1 MTKQH
6 KRLTPYLIV
15 LLAAL
20 FYTYEYLLRI
30 EPSVMVHYLMHSYGI
45 YAAAFSIMVG
55 MYYYA
60 YTPLQL
66 VVGVLTDRYGP
77 RRALITALATCLLG
91 ACLFTFFKNYYVL
104 CVGRLL
110 IGAGSAFAFVGA
122 VKLAAMWLPPKRFAV
137 FAGFCTSLGMLGA
150 MIGDLV
156 LSWGMHK
163 VGVRSILVYTIIA
176 GVVLLLLFILFLQN
190 KKDYAAARGSD
201 DVENFSD
208 VFKGLI
214 SIMRRTEFWF
224 VGMMGAV
231 LYLSLS
237 GVAELWGIAFFKRAY
252 PINHMTAASLNSMIF
267 LGWLIGAPFIGWLS
281 DRIRMRARI
290 LVLGCFLSAIICF
303 VIIWFPPHDLIMMHG
318 LLLLFG
324 ITCSSEI
331 LVFAYVRDH
340 VGSALMATAASFM
353 NLLVMCSGMIAQ
365 PLLGWLLDYFW
376 SGRMQGHS
384 RFYALMDYQ
393 KAMTFVPIMLVL
405 GGLIGL
411 IWYWHAMLK
420 GEDV

>member
-1 MTKQH
+1 MTK
-6 KRLTPYLIV
+6 KYKKMTPYFIV
-15 LLAAL
+15 ILAAL

-30 EPSVMVHYLMHSYGI
+30 EPSVIVHYLMHNYGI

-55 MYYYA
+55 LYYYA

-77 RRALITALATCLLG
+77 RRALITALATCLVG
-91 ACLFTFFKNYYVL
+91 TCLFTFFRNYYVL
-104 CVGRLL
+104 CLGRIL

-122 VKLAAMWLPPKRFAV
+122 VKLAAMWLPPKRFAM

-150 MIGDLV
+150 MVGDLV
-156 LSWGMHK
+156 LSWGIHEI
-163 VGVRSILVYTIIA
+163 GVRSILVYTIIA
-176 GVVLLLLFILFLQN
+176 GVILLLLFILFLQN
-190 KKDYAAARGSD
+190 KKDYAAARRSNN
-201 DVENFSD
+201 VESYSD
-208 VFKGLI
+208 VFKGLAG
-214 SIMRRTEFWF
+214 IMRRTEFWF

-237 GVAELWGIAFFKRAY
+237 GIAELWGITFFKRAY
-252 PINHMTAASLNSMIF
+252 SVSQMTAASLNSMIF
-267 LGWLIGAPFIGWLS
+267 LGWLLGAPFIGWLS

-303 VIIWFPPHDLIMMHG
+303 VIIWFPVHNLVIMHG
-318 LLLLFG
+318 LLVLFG
-324 ITCSSEI
+324 FTCSSEI

-340 VGSALMATAASFM
+340 VGATLMATAASFM

-365 PLLGWLLDYFW
+365 PLLGWFLDHFW
-376 SGRMQGHS
+376 SGNMQGNS
-384 RFYALMDYQ
+384 RFYALLDYQ
-393 KAMTFVPIMLVL
+393 KAMTLVPTMLLL
-405 GGLIGL
+405 GGIVGF
-411 IWYWHAMLK
+411 IWYWRANRQ